1 MKYAEKERIRKER
14 RELLI
19 VILLALALIFVLA
32 YKDWQNSVDEYWRTR
47 YEAQR

>member
-1 MKYAEKERIRKER
+1 MNYSEKERIRKER

-19 VILLALALIFVLA
+19 VILLALALIFVPA
-32 YKDWQNSVDEYWRTR
+32 YKDWQNSVDAYWRER